1 MSTRSSVKF
10 KRLISRSN
18 ITENSHEEELEETS
32 NRVQLEV
39 SGVLFLI
46 QAACCSLMIFFLLRI
61 GSLEQV
67 IQKEN

>member
-18 ITENSHEEELEETS
+18 IIENSHEEELEETS

-46 QAACCSLMIFFLLRI
+46 QAACCSLMIFFLLKI
-61 GSLEQV
+61 CSLEQV